1 MAMSYWDNSRDDA
14 DLSLLLIHG
23 LFDSK
28 ASWRRLCAR
37 LHPSFRVVVPDLV
50 GFGDSSKPSFKDHPE
65 EFRYSVSMFAGHLQL
80 LIEKL
85 GLRQLLLVGN
95 SLGGAIVLESL
106 RTAKG
111 GSPDLRGA
119 VLIAAAGYPQ
129 RLPGNIRQLGWR
141 AGKLL
146 QKSPLPF
153 LLERAGLTRRFVD
166 RTYRRAFH
174 KPARI
179 PSESRAEAV
188 RILKTPNALYACHAA
203 ARAILFHDWKQT
215 AARVAQIRLPTLII
229 WGERDSVVPPA
240 NADRFARDIPR
251 AQLRRVGSCG
261 HTPQLEAPRLVG
273 RLIGNW
279 IENELRGR

>member
-1 MAMSYWDNSRDDA
+1 MSYWDNSRDDA

-111 GSPDLRGA
+111 GARICAARCSLR
-119 VLIAAAGYPQ
+119 
-129 RLPGNIRQLGWR
+129 
-141 AGKLL
+141 
-146 QKSPLPF
+146 
-153 LLERAGLTRRFVD
+153 RRDTPSDCRETFDSLVGGPASS
-166 RTYRRAFH
+166 YRRVHSLSFW
-174 KPARI
+174 
-179 PSESRAEAV
+179 SGRA
-188 RILKTPNALYACHAA
+188 
-203 ARAILFHDWKQT
+203 
-215 AARVAQIRLPTLII
+215 
-229 WGERDSVVPPA
+229 
-240 NADRFARDIPR
+240 
-251 AQLRRVGSCG
+251 
-261 HTPQLEAPRLVG
+261 
-273 RLIGNW
+273 
-279 IENELRGR
+279 